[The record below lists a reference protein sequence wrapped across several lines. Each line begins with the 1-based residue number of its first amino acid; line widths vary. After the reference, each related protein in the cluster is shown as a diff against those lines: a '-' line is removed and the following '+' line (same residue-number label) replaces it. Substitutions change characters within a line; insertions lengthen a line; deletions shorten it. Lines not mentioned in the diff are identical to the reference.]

1 MSSPSTALALACVL
15 IAGAGLHQAGSTMPQ
30 TVPQPAAAAPAPAT
44 ATPPDASEVRFAGE
58 ILRGQAFER
67 DIGHSLLFR
76 LTPATS
82 EDGGGWVIEILPP
95 MQKPDDPVE
104 FSEIATPPYH
114 AYNERYVAAAFGY
127 STKEAMDTPL
137 RKFQFV
143 QSVADEHIANEVVN
157 AMLYP
162 SIVPD
167 SEKARIDAEA
177 AGVFLGTGQLHILRS
192 RITPGKGDPDTIAWI
207 KFEVVVNFASNV
219 TLQQVLAPQPPPT
232 RHR

>member
-1 MSSPSTALALACVL
+1 MSSSFTVLALAYVL
-15 IAGAGLHQAGSTMPQ
+15 IAGVGIRQTDSATPQ
-30 TVPQPAAAAPAPAT
+30 TAPQPPAATPSAT
-44 ATPPDASEVRFAGE
+44 ADASEVHFTGE
-58 ILRGQAFER
+58 ILRGQVFER
-67 DIGHSLLFR
+67 DIGHGLLFR

-82 EDGGGWVIEILPP
+82 QEGGGWVIEILPP
-95 MQKPDDPVE
+95 TQKPDDPVE

-127 STKEAMDTPL
+127 SAKEAMDAPL

-167 SEKARIDAEA
+167 SEKARIAAEA
-177 AGVFLGTGQLHILRS
+177 EGVILGTGQLHILRS
-192 RITPGKGDPDTIAWI
+192 RITVGKGDPDTIASI
-207 KFEVVVNFASNV
+207 KFDVVLNFASDV
-219 TLQQVLAPQPPPT
+219 TLEQVLAPKPPPPPP
-232 RHR
+232 HR